1 MTRNLLQV
9 SLLGILLSTSAA
21 AQNYLGYLDAADCSS
36 ISGWAEDF
44 NNPGT
49 AINVEIWDGS
59 TYVTTTAA
67 NLYRSDVGYHAFTI
81 STPASLKNNQYH
93 YIYVKYSGTNLYL
106 YNSDRPL
113 YCTATSNGYQYYYSD
128 TFPSIN
134 VAAWTQN
141 GNVSTGT
148 GGLTNASTNDYG
160 SLISKA
166 ATPAG
171 GTRYEVKATLALT
184 QAGGNYDLYLEASSD
199 ALYGSTS
206 SGSYYVVEVQ
216 SLSYNG
222 NGSYNATLGLN
233 KRVSGVITSLG
244 TTNMSV
250 HNGSVIRAVY
260 ANANQIIV
268 YSDGAVALYAVDS
281 SVPNGQPGVGVR
293 SVPSG
298 NGISRVDLGP
308 FDTVAPTAVSA
319 QLISTSSFP
328 TRVDIH
334 SAGTVDD
341 PNGTGIAFYQLWRSG
356 AYVGTYPTPNFTDL
370 SVSADNPYSYSL
382 IAFDYHLNAATTAFT
397 VRTPPANAID
407 ARQVG
412 VRPTGS
418 YWGGA
423 GEQIDMRSGNLNYTI
438 PLLKAQGR
446 GGWGVGFNLSY
457 NSQNWRQDPANT
469 WQLGQEVGYGY
480 GWRLQAG
487 SVTPVYRDYYTVDHY
502 VFMDS
507 TSAEY
512 RLDQNNGSGVWTSK
526 EGIYLSFDSNA
537 GRLYFTDGSFWTFG
551 SISGGSEQDAGVMYP
566 TLMQDTNGNQ
576 VLINYTAGGGLGWLN
591 SSSRIQNIEDVRGN
605 GQPDYTFTY
614 NYQNAIP
621 RLASITN
628 TIGTSE
634 KFTFSYNNPSAL
646 VSPWNAQSNFGTIN
660 LLAGVTVTN
669 LNLTTSFSYDNSGV
683 QYFGANAGTGELT
696 QVTTPYG
703 GHLRWVY
710 QANTLA
716 GSRAFREVQSRFLL
730 QSSGGS
736 ETGVSIYRDSGD
748 TNRSVHLYANFFD
761 WSGGSNKVWWFE
773 TNTALFNAAL
783 QTAYEER
790 NYPTGTAL
798 FHQDFT
804 WAQTPTSAN
813 PYINSTLTT
822 LDPGQSYQAQKKTTQ
837 TLDQYGNLTNMQLY
851 DFGNLSTPAR
861 SYTNQYLTDTNY
873 TSRYI
878 RNRLTLSYT
887 GATTLA
893 QNSYD
898 SYIGC
903 SSALAGQGW
912 HEHDDTNYGPSF
924 IYRGNPTSI
933 TTPAGSKCLS
943 YDAAGNTIGTTQDG
957 VTTTLTMGTYG
968 AVPSAITTGSLA
980 TTLNWN
986 SFLGLTSTTGPNG
999 DSAGIAYDPNTGRP
1013 QSATSPYG
1021 AVTTFS
1027 YNDNP
1032 TPPAP
1037 PSKTATTNGHWVRS
1051 SMDGFGRTIKTET
1064 GYSSTTVSTVD
1075 TIYLPCGCSPLGK
1088 MTKTSQPY
1096 APGGTLY
1103 WTTNT
1108 YDGSGRTVSTQAPDG
1123 SSTTTYVYQ
1132 GNTVTV
1138 TDPAGKWKKFTMDAF
1153 GNLTSVLEPD
1163 PTYTTVTTNY
1173 SYDVMN
1179 HLTQVSMPRGGGSP
1193 QVRSF
1198 NYTYS
1203 NGVTV
1208 PYMLS
1213 STNPETGTVSYTYDT
1228 NGVLLTKTDAKN
1240 QVFTYGY
1247 DGYKRMTSIT
1257 VDGNVIRNFYYDTNP
1272 LDGTFSQYTQ
1282 GRLTA
1287 VLHAPFV
1294 AVPGTPQI
1302 SHRFAEMYS
1311 YSQAGQPIKKR
1322 LQANENVY
1330 YDQTHNH
1337 TGTIN
1342 LDAIYTYDN
1351 EGKMTSV
1358 NYPTTYGVDGDNNLI
1373 PSPGPTYTYSF
1384 DNMHRPV
1391 GLTDQNS
1398 YTAVNGVT
1406 YGAANQLLTMNYF
1419 GASETRTYNSMLQM
1433 TRLSIPGQVD
1443 ITYTFPSATTNNGK
1457 ISSQTDNI
1465 SGETVSYL
1473 YDSLNRLSAASGSG
1487 WNQNFGYDGFGNLV
1501 SKTGTNSPALSVA
1514 IDATT
1519 NRVVGQSY
1527 DANGNQQTSPTMS
1540 GYLYYDPENRLLSAP
1555 GVQYAYD
1562 AQNKRIWKGTFDGNG
1577 YLTGQ
1582 QLYFY
1587 GVDGQKLGTYYLRDD
1602 YGQNRQT
1609 VLWDPTPTLSV
1620 FFDGKRVAVDGAA
1633 FVPDRLGSKGKYYP
1647 YGEERN
1653 SPPMGNDQVKFA
1665 SYTRDSATGLDYAD
1679 QRYYVNNFARFMSAD
1694 AYKASAGQGDPS
1706 SWNRY
1711 SYVGGDPINYVDPSG
1726 EFRKVPDIFRNP
1738 ALNLSV
1744 FCDFLGRCYEAS
1756 GPADDSG
1763 AGGLTQTGPPGT
1775 GGGGVTYAN
1784 AESELNAAR
1793 VTLIARTAFS
1803 DDCRAGLAKLG
1814 VTPEALRD
1822 SALTMGF
1829 ANGFTANINIA
1840 AAYSDPLVGNAD
1852 QFKWD
1857 KIYGSLLPD
1866 SQQHVPVSYL
1876 FLFNPGLHAWTPYS
1890 GHTIYFD
1897 AGRVDITSPSQNQG
1911 FLMHEFLHGVYGLD
1925 DEWIQEKLGITK
1937 DAKNT
1942 INITNWFRDN
1952 CVNGVGNH

>member
-1 MTRNLLQV
+1 MTRTLSLV
-9 SLLGILLSTSAA
+9 YLLGALLSMSAA
-21 AQNYLGYLDAADCSS
+21 A
-36 ISGWAEDF
+36 
-44 NNPGT
+44 
-49 AINVEIWDGS
+49 
-59 TYVTTTAA
+59 
-67 NLYRSDVGYHAFTI
+67 
-81 STPASLKNNQYH
+81 
-93 YIYVKYSGTNLYL
+93 
-106 YNSDRPL
+106 
-113 YCTATSNGYQYYYSD
+113 GYQYYYSD

-148 GGLTNASTNDYG
+148 GGLTNASINDYG

-166 ATPAG
+166 AVPG
-171 GTRYEVKATLALT
+171 GNSRFYEVKATLALKHT
-184 QAGGNYDLYLEASSD
+184 SGSGGNYDLYLEATSN
-199 ALYGSTS
+199 ALYGPTS
-206 SGSYYVVEVQ
+206 SGSFYVVELQ
-216 SLSYNG
+216 DPTPIG
-222 NGSYNATLGLN
+222 NGFYAATLALF
-233 KRVSGVITSLG
+233 KRVNGGITAMSS
-244 TTNMSV
+244 TNISV
-250 HNGSVIRAVY
+250 RDGSVLRVVYVAGYAGGNGLSTMAVS
-260 ANANQIIV
+260 N
-268 YSDGAVALYAVDS
+268 DGTFSLWAAEDT
-281 SVPNGQPGVGVR
+281 VPTGQPGVGVR
-293 SVPSG
+293 GVPAG

-308 FDTVAPTAVSA
+308 WDTVAPTAVNA

-328 TRVDIH
+328 TRVDVH

-341 PNGTGIAFYQLWRSG
+341 PNGTGIAFYQCWRDG
-356 AYVGTYPTPNFTDL
+356 MVMGTYATPNCSDASLNAGTT
-370 SVSADNPYSYSL
+370 YSYYL
-382 IAFDYHLNAATTAFT
+382 VVYDQHLNRAFT
-397 VRTPPANAID
+397 PFTVVTPPAGSID
-407 ARQVG
+407 PRQVG

-457 NSQNWRQDPANT
+457 NSQNWRQDPAGT

-487 SVTPVYRDYYTVDHY
+487 SLTPVYSDYFTLHHY

-507 TSAEY
+507 TGAEY
-512 RLDQNNGSGVWTSK
+512 RLDQPDGTGVWNSK
-526 EGIYLSFDSNA
+526 EGIYVSFDSNT

-576 VLINYTAGGGLGWLN
+576 VLINYNSGIGVGWTN

-614 NYQNAIP
+614 NYQNTLP

-628 TIGTSE
+628 TIGTGE
-634 KFTFSYNNPSAL
+634 KFTFSYNASSAL

-660 LLAGVTVTN
+660 LLSGLIQTPT
-669 LNLTTSFSYDNSGV
+669 NLTTSFAYDTSGGG
-683 QYFGANAGTGELT
+683 YFGTGELT

-703 GHLRWVY
+703 EHLRWSY

-730 QSSGGS
+730 QSSSGS
-736 ETGVSIYRDSGD
+736 ETGVSIYRDSAD

-761 WSGGSNKVWWFE
+761 WSGGSNKVWWFQ
-773 TNTALFNAAL
+773 TDTSQFNAAL

-790 NYPTGTAL
+790 NYPSGVAL

-804 WAQTPTSAN
+804 WAQTPTSSN
-813 PYINSTLTT
+813 PYISSTLTT

-837 TLDQYGNLTNMQLY
+837 TLDQYGNLTQMQLY

-861 SYTNQYLTDTNY
+861 SYTNTYLTDPNY

-893 QNSYD
+893 QNYYD
-898 SYIGC
+898 AYYGC

-924 IYRGNPTSI
+924 TYRGNPTSI

-943 YDAAGNTIGTTQDG
+943 YDAAGNTIGKTQDG
-957 VTTTLTMGTYG
+957 VTTTMTMGTYG

-980 TTLNWN
+980 ATLNWN
-986 SFLGLTSTTGPNG
+986 SFLGLTGVSGPNG
-999 DSAGIAYDPNTGRP
+999 DGAGIAYDPNTGRP
-1013 QSATSPYG
+1013 LSTTSPYG
-1021 AVTTFS
+1021 AVTNFT
-1027 YNDNP
+1027 YNDTA
-1032 TPPAP
+1032 TPPT
-1037 PSKTATTNGHWVRS
+1037 KTATTNGHWVRT

-1064 GYSSTTVSTVD
+1064 GYSTTTVSTVD
-1075 TIYLPCGCSPLGK
+1075 TVYFPCGCSPLGK

-1096 APGGTLY
+1096 APGGPQY
-1103 WTTNT
+1103 WTINT
-1108 YDGSGRTVSTQAPDG
+1108 YDGSGRTVSTQVPDG
-1123 SSTTTYVYQ
+1123 SSTTAYVYQ
-1132 GNTVTV
+1132 GNTVKV
-1138 TDPAGKWKKFTMDAF
+1138 TDPAGRWKKFTMDAF

-1179 HLTQVSMPRGGGSP
+1179 HLTQVSMPRGGNP

-1208 PYMLS
+1208 PFLLS
-1213 STNPETGTVSYTYDT
+1213 ATNPETGAVSYTYDT
-1228 NGVLLTKTDAKN
+1228 NGVMLTKTDNKG
-1240 QVFTYGY
+1240 QQFTYGY
-1247 DGYKRMTSIT
+1247 DGYKRMTSIS

-1272 LDGTFSQYTQ
+1272 LDGTFSGNTL

-1294 AVPGTPQI
+1294 AVPGTPKI
-1302 SHRFAEMYS
+1302 SHQFAEMYS
-1311 YSQAGQPIKKR
+1311 YTQAGQPIKKR
-1322 LQANENVY
+1322 LQTNENVY

-1342 LDAIYTYDN
+1342 LDATYTYGN

-1358 NYPTTYGVDGDNNLI
+1358 NYPTTYGVDQDENLI
-1373 PSPGPTYTYSF
+1373 PAAGPTYTYSF
-1384 DNMHRPV
+1384 DNLHRPN
-1391 GLTDQNS
+1391 GLTDQNNYS
-1398 YTAVNGVT
+1398 AVNGVT
-1406 YGAANQLLTMNYF
+1406 YGAANQLLTINYF

-1457 ISSQTDNI
+1457 IASQTDNI
-1465 SGETVSYL
+1465 SGETVTYQ
-1473 YDSLNRLSAASGSG
+1473 YDSLNRLSSASGSG

-1501 SKTGTNSPALSVA
+1501 SKTGTNSPALSIA

-1527 DANGNQQTSPTMS
+1527 DANGNQQSSPTMS
-1540 GYLYYDPENRLLSAP
+1540 GSLGYDPENRLLTAP
-1555 GVQYAYD
+1555 GLQYAYD
-1562 AQNKRIWKGTFDGNG
+1562 TQNKRIWKGMFDGNG

-1582 QLYFY
+1582 ELYFY
-1587 GVDGQKLGTYYLRDD
+1587 GVDGQKLGTYTLRSD

-1609 VLWDPTPTLSV
+1609 VLWDDTPTLAV
-1620 FFDGKRVAVDGAA
+1620 FFGGRRVAVGGAA

-1653 SPPMGNDQVKFA
+1653 SPVLANDQVKFA
-1665 SYTRDSATGLDYAD
+1665 AYTRDSATGLDYAD
-1679 QRYYVNNFARFMSAD
+1679 QRYYANNLGRFMSPD
-1694 AYKASAGQGDPS
+1694 PYKGNRGGSGDPES
-1706 SWNRY
+1706 PQSWDRY
-1711 SYVGGDPINYVDPSG
+1711 AYVGGDPVNRIDPDGNRWVCVGPSDDLSCYWL
-1726 EFRKVPDIFRNP
+1726 PDD
-1738 ALNLSV
+1738 L
-1744 FCDFLGRCYEAS
+1744 
-1756 GPADDSG
+1756 
-1763 AGGLTQTGPPGT
+1763 GT
-1775 GGGGVTYAN
+1775 GGGSGGTNGGDGNRSLRDDEGRLETVAVNRPTLKVIATLAGLRRALASDPDCLQWLESGLAGNN
-1784 AESELNAAR
+1784 ADVFNKFYNQLIGIGPNGQPAATLAGAADFSGTDLSNLNA
-1793 VTLIARTAFS
+1793 VTNQLRTGYFLTVNTEGAFFTTDKGVGYGDVFDS
-1803 DDCRAGLAKLG
+1803 QIGSIKP
-1814 VTPEALRD
+1814 VTP
-1822 SALTMGF
+1822 
-1829 ANGFTANINIA
+1829 A
-1840 AAYSDPLVGNAD
+1840 AQYFILIHELAHY
-1852 QFKWD
+1852 FK
-1857 KIYGSLLPD
+1857 
-1866 SQQHVPVSYL
+1866 
-1876 FLFNPGLHAWTPYS
+1876 A
-1890 GHTIYFD
+1890 
-1897 AGRVDITSPSQNQG
+1897 QG
-1911 FLMHEFLHGVYGLD
+1911 FIENDGNV
-1925 DEWIQEKLGITK
+1925 LGSQK
-1937 DAKNT
+1937 KNNDLLWKNCNKT
-1942 INITNWFRDN
+1942 IPSAGGGPIA
-1952 CVNGVGNH
+1952 

>member
-1 MTRNLLQV
+1 MTRTLLQV
-9 SLLGILLSTSAA
+9 CLLGALLSTSAV

-44 NNPGT
+44 ANPGT

-67 NLYRSDVGYHAFTI
+67 NLYRSDVGSHAYQI

-93 YIYVKYSGTNLYL
+93 YIYVKYGGTNLYL
-106 YNSDRPL
+106 YNSDRPVF
-113 YCTATSNGYQYYYSD
+113 CTATSNGYQYYYSD
-128 TFPSIN
+128 TSPGIN
-134 VAAWTQN
+134 VAAWAQN

-148 GGLTNASTNDYG
+148 GGLTNASINDYG

-166 ATPAG
+166 AVPAG
-171 GTRYEVKATLALT
+171 GTRYEVKATLALA
-184 QAGGNYDLYLEASSD
+184 QGGGNYDLYLAASTD
-199 ALYGSTS
+199 ALYGTTS

-216 SLSYNG
+216 NPTSNG
-222 NGSYNATLGLN
+222 NGSYTATIALN

-244 TTNMSV
+244 STYISG

-260 ANANQIIV
+260 TNANQIIV
-268 YSDGAVALYAVDS
+268 YSDGLIALYAVDS

-308 FDTVAPTAVSA
+308 LDTNGPTALNA
-319 QLISTSSFP
+319 QLVSTSSFP
-328 TRVDIH
+328 SRVDIH

-341 PNGTGIAFYQLWRSG
+341 PNGTGIAFYQLVRNG
-356 AYVGTYPTPNFTDL
+356 AYVGSFQTPNFSDA
-370 SVSADNPYSYSL
+370 SVSAGTTYTYSL
-382 IAFDYHLNAATTAFT
+382 IVYDYHLNAAVTNIN
-397 VRTPPANAID
+397 VVTPPANSID

-446 GGWGVGFNLSY
+446 GGWGVSFNLSY

-487 SVTPVYRDYYTVDHY
+487 SVTAVYRDYYTIDHY

-512 RLDQNNGSGVWTSK
+512 RLDQPDGTGVWTSK
-526 EGIYLSFDSNA
+526 EGIYLSFDSNT

-551 SISGGSEQDAGVMYP
+551 STSGGSEQDAGVMYP
-566 TLMQDTNGNQ
+566 TMMQDTNGNQ
-576 VLINYTAGGGLGWLN
+576 VLINYTAGGGLGWPN
-591 SSSRIQNIEDVRGN
+591 SSSRIQTIEDVRGN

-621 RLASITN
+621 RLSSIAN

-634 KFTFSYNNPSAL
+634 KYTFSYNNSSAL
-646 VSPWNAQSNFGTIN
+646 VSPWNAQNNFGTIN

-669 LNLTTSFSYDNSGV
+669 LNLMTGFTYDNSGV

-703 GHLRWVY
+703 GHLRWAY
-710 QANTLA
+710 QASTLA
-716 GSRAFREVQSRFLL
+716 GSRAFREVQSRYLL

-761 WSGGSNKVWWFE
+761 WSGGSNKVWWFQ
-773 TNTALFNAAL
+773 TDTSQFNAAL

-790 NYPTGTAL
+790 NYPVGTAL

-804 WAQTPTSAN
+804 WAQTPTSVN
-813 PYINSTLTT
+813 PYISSTLTT
-822 LDPGQSYQAQKKTTQ
+822 LDPGQSYQVQKKTTQ
-837 TLDQYGNLTNMQLY
+837 TLDQYGNLTGMQLY
-851 DFGNLSTPAR
+851 NFGNLSTPAR
-861 SYTNQYLTDTNY
+861 SYTNTYLTDTNY

-878 RNRLTLSYT
+878 RNRLTWSYT

-898 SYIGC
+898 GYNNGC
-903 SSALAGQGW
+903 TSALSGQGW

-933 TTPAGSKCLS
+933 TAPAGSQCLS
-943 YDAAGNTIGTTQDG
+943 YDAAGNTIGKTQDG
-957 VTTTLTMGTYG
+957 IATTMTMGTYG

-980 TTLNWN
+980 TSLNWN
-986 SFLGLTSTTGPNG
+986 SALGLTGVSGPNG
-999 DSAGIAYDPNTGRP
+999 DGAGVGYDGNGRP

-1021 AVTTFS
+1021 AVTNFT

-1032 TPPAP
+1032 TPPTP
-1037 PSKTATTNGHWVRS
+1037 PSKTATTNGHWIRT

-1064 GYSSTTVSTVD
+1064 GNSTTTVSTVD
-1075 TIYLPCGCSPLGK
+1075 MVYLPCGCSPLGK
-1088 MTKTSQPY
+1088 MTKISQPY
-1096 APGGTLY
+1096 APGGAQY

-1108 YDGSGRTVSTQAPDG
+1108 FDGSGRTVSTQLPDG
-1123 SSTTTYVYQ
+1123 SSATTYVYQ

-1138 TDPAGKWKKFTMDAF
+1138 TDPAGKWKRFTVDAF
-1153 GNLTSVLEPD
+1153 GNVTSVLEPD

-1179 HLTQVSMPRGGGSP
+1179 HLTQVSMPRGNST
-1193 QVRSF
+1193 QTRSF
-1198 NYTYS
+1198 NYSYV
-1203 NGVTV
+1203 NGVIT
-1208 PYMLS
+1208 PYLLS
-1213 STNPETGTVSYTYDT
+1213 ATNPESGTVSYTYDT
-1228 NGVLLTKTDAKN
+1228 NGVMLTKTDAKG
-1240 QVFTYGY
+1240 QQFTYGY
-1247 DGYKRMTSIT
+1247 DGYKRMTSIS
-1257 VDGNVIRNFYYDTNP
+1257 VGGNVIRNFYYDTNP
-1272 LDGTFSQYTQ
+1272 LDGTFSQYTS

-1287 VLHAPFV
+1287 VLHSAFV

-1311 YSQAGQPIKKR
+1311 YTQAGLPSKKR
-1322 LQANENVY
+1322 LQTNENVY

-1342 LDAIYTYDN
+1342 LDAAYTYDN

-1358 NYPTTYGVDGDNNLI
+1358 NYPTTYGVDGDENLI
-1373 PSPGPTYTYSF
+1373 PSAGPIYTYSF

-1391 GLTDQNS
+1391 TLTDQNN
-1398 YTAVNGVT
+1398 YQAVNNVT
-1406 YGAANQLLTMNYF
+1406 YGAANQMLTMNYF
-1419 GASETRTYNSMLQM
+1419 GVSETRTFNSMLQM

-1443 ITYTFPSATTNNGK
+1443 ISYTFPSATTNNGK

-1465 SGETVSYL
+1465 SGETVTYQ
-1473 YDSLNRLSAASGSG
+1473 YDSLNRLSSANGSG
-1487 WNQNFGYDGFGNLV
+1487 WNQNFGYDGYGNLV
-1501 SKTGTNSPALSVA
+1501 SKSGTNSPALSVA

-1527 DANGNQQTSPTMS
+1527 DLNGNQQTTPTMS
-1540 GYLYYDPENRLLSAP
+1540 GYLGYDAENRLLTAP
-1555 GVQYAYD
+1555 GLQYAYD
-1562 AQNKRIWKGTFDGNG
+1562 AQNKRIWKGMFDGNG

-1582 QLYFY
+1582 ELYFY
-1587 GVDGQKLGTYYLRDD
+1587 GFDGQKLGTYTLRSD

-1609 VLWDPTPTLSV
+1609 VLWDDTPTLAV
-1620 FFDGKRVAVDGAA
+1620 FFGTKRVAVGGVA
-1633 FVPDRLGSKGKYYP
+1633 FAHDRLGSKGKYFP

-1653 SPPMGNDQVKFA
+1653 SPPLANDQVKFA
-1665 SYTRDSATGLDYAD
+1665 TYTRDSATGLDYAD
-1679 QRYYVNNFARFMSAD
+1679 QRYYVNNFGRFMSP
-1694 AYKASAGQGDPS
+1694 DPYRATATS
-1706 SWNRY
+1706 PSDPVNPMSWNRY
-1711 SYVGGDPINYVDPSG
+1711 SYVTGDPVNKVDPGGLRECYTEDEDGNEVDCSVAAGNTEQSTGGKPGNSKKWDQTLAKLSYGNELVQDLDPSAPCAQDFKQIAAAPGGRTLAEIQQRVNVSNWEDGTASTDIQAGLFTPGTEAYQFWAPKGTTIQQFFKTNSG
-1726 EFRKVPDIFRNP
+1726 VNAETALTVSALSTNIYFRPSSVASHSAGYDA
-1738 ALNLSV
+1738 ALLIHEVLHS
-1744 FCDFLGRCYEAS
+1744 LGW
-1756 GPADDSG
+1756 DDDQIK
-1763 AGGLTQTGPPGT
+1763 AALGLTQ
-1775 GGGGVTYAN
+1775 
-1784 AESELNAAR
+1784 
-1793 VTLIARTAFS
+1793 
-1803 DDCRAGLAKLG
+1803 DDCGMGTACITQKLAQDCFGK
-1814 VTPEALRD
+1814 
-1822 SALTMGF
+1822 
-1829 ANGFTANINIA
+1829 
-1840 AAYSDPLVGNAD
+1840 
-1852 QFKWD
+1852 K
-1857 KIYGSLLPD
+1857 K
-1866 SQQHVPVSYL
+1866 
-1876 FLFNPGLHAWTPYS
+1876 
-1890 GHTIYFD
+1890 
-1897 AGRVDITSPSQNQG
+1897 
-1911 FLMHEFLHGVYGLD
+1911 
-1925 DEWIQEKLGITK
+1925 
-1937 DAKNT
+1937 
-1942 INITNWFRDN
+1942 
-1952 CVNGVGNH
+1952 